1 MKTISLIFFAAF
13 SCFAINVQG
22 QVTNETEM
30 GKVCKVYS
38 GSEGLRVV
46 MGRIGDE
53 ANNEM
58 LIGIEG
64 IDHPWSGKIF
74 KAKVTKFDSK
84 MDITIE
90 VDGKPWTLLT
100 YRYDYILYLSKYGN
114 ENPERRLKYS
124 ETSSQDC
131 KPEWLRADY
140 LKQEAGSN

>member
-1 MKTISLIFFAAF
+1 MKKHKAIFLIVY
-13 SCFAINVQG
+13 SCFIMVANA

-30 GKVCKVYS
+30 GKVCKIYT

-46 MGRIGDE
+46 MGRVGPE

-74 KAKVTKFDSK
+74 KAKVARFDGK
-84 MDITIE
+84 MDVTIE
-90 VDGKPWTLLT
+90 VEGRPWVLLT
-100 YRYDYILYLSKYGN
+100 YRHEYILYLSKYGN
-114 ENPERRLKYS
+114 EQQERRLEYS
-124 ETSSQDC
+124 DSLSSEC

-140 LKQEAGSN
+140 LKQENGSN